1 MKFAK
6 IGAFRRDPSCLG
18 ASGRQIGS
26 NPLVWPT
33 SSGGNVVA
41 ETRTQTSHYQVQK
54 QRRSDVAEFWRKNQ
68 RMLVPGSD
76 IEMHD
81 TPRRMRRGV
90 MVSADGDEP
99 SLVLDANVHEI
110 DPGQTST
117 IHRHSW
123 DAMAFVVE
131 GSGWTEVD
139 GRRYEWKPWDTFYL
153 PGWSW
158 HRHGNEGEKKARF
171 VTFGVQPMV
180 ELFGLAVLEDAGDA
194 DVEDLPGRPETTE
207 DGIGND
213 PYTNRRRRLATVSR
227 EFEDSRILTAY
238 DDVNFRVS
246 PRGARS
252 GFLVDSTIGHRTQGI
267 TAVMHQLAPGLYQ
280 SRHRHGGEAWL
291 YGVTG
296 RGYSIIEGERYDW
309 GPGDLVVVDHWAW
322 HQHFNASDTD
332 IASLIRVHNFDTMYM
347 AMSALLAP
355 MTLFEEPP
363 KLDAPDL
370 AGVTWPDPDAGRP
383 DA

>member
-1 MKFAK
+1 MVLRDDT
-6 IGAFRRDPSCLG
+6 RRTGDD
-18 ASGRQIGS
+18 
-26 NPLVWPT
+26 VT
-33 SSGGNVVA
+33 
-41 ETRTQTSHYQVQK
+41 ETRTTTSHYEVQK
-54 QRRSDVAEFWRKNQ
+54 KRRGDTLGYWKERQRTLVKGEDVV
-68 RMLVPGSD
+68 M
-76 IEMHD
+76 MD
-81 TPRRMRRGV
+81 TPRRTRRGV

-110 DPGQTST
+110 DPGVTST
-117 IHRHSW
+117 VHRHSW
-123 DAMAFVVE
+123 DAFTFVVE

-139 GRRYEWKPWDTFYL
+139 GRRYDWRPWDTIYL

-158 HRHGNEGEKKARF
+158 HRHGNEGAKPAKF
-171 VTFGVQPMV
+171 MSFSVQPMV
-180 ELFGLAVLEDAGDA
+180 ELLGLAVLEDAGDEP
-194 DVEDLPGRPETTE
+194 VSELPPRPATKEV
-207 DGIGND
+207 GLGAD
-213 PYTNRRRRLATVSR
+213 PYSNRLRRLAGDSS
-227 EFEDSRILTAY
+227 EFAESRIMTAY

-252 GFLVDSTIGHRTQGI
+252 GFLLDSSIGHRTQGL

-296 RGYSIIEGERYDW
+296 NGYSVIDDVRYDW

-322 HQHFNASDTD
+322 HQHFNASDTEL
-332 IASLIRVHNFDTMYM
+332 ASLIRIHNFDTLYM

-355 MTLFEEPP
+355 MVLFEELP

-370 AGVTWPDPDAGRP
+370 TGVEWPDPQAGRP
-383 DA
+383 GA